1 MRVTCMRPQLHRWHA
16 VGLALSMLPMLA
28 VAQFVSNTCGSLD
41 THYGPFDYRN
51 ERSKLPIVEQFH
63 FTASVESLLRGKS
76 GTVMGDLDYTL
87 RAFPNHHRALV
98 AVLRLADQQKKAPEL
113 TGTTVDCYF
122 ERALVFRRDDVVVR
136 MLYADYL
143 GRTQRQAQALNHLEF
158 VRTLALDNPLTHYN
172 VGLLFFQFGHYAEA
186 LAEAHSAM
194 ALGMMRLELMQ
205 KLKAVGQWSEPLPA
219 AADEP
224 ASAPSAAGS

>member
-1 MRVTCMRPQLHRWHA
+1 MRVMCMRPQLHRWHA
-16 VGLALSMLPMLA
+16 VGLALSLLPMLSM
-28 VAQFVSNTCGSLD
+28 AQMVSDTCGSLD

-51 ERSKLPIVEQFH
+51 ERSKLPIVENFH
-63 FTASVESLLRGKS
+63 FTPSVESLLGGKS
-76 GTVMGDLDYTL
+76 GTVLGDLDYTL

-98 AVLRLADQQKKAPEL
+98 AVLRLADRKKTPEL
-113 TGTTVDCYF
+113 TGTAVDCYL

-136 MLYADYL
+136 MLYADHL
-143 GRTQRQAQALNHLEF
+143 GRTQRQAQALKHLEF
-158 VRTLALDNPLTHYN
+158 VRTLAVDNPLTHYN
-172 VGLLFFQFGHYAEA
+172 LGLLYFQFGHYAEA

-194 ALGMMRLELMQ
+194 ALGLMRLELVQ
-205 KLKAVGQWSEPLPA
+205 KLKSVGQWSEPSPA